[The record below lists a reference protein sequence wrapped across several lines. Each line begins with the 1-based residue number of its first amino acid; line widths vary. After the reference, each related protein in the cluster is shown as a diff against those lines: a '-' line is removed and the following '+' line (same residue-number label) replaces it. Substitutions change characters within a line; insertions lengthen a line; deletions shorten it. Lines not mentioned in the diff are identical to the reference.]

1 MNGVPPAAPVPG
13 PDAAAAPIVLAGPQG
28 ERPFDAPSIERELR
42 ALWKSA
48 SADHGTVYRAAT
60 SNLIVPIEAPLRER
74 IAPVL
79 AEVTRRNPSRLVQI
93 ERSEGGVPDPGR
105 LFARA
110 TALCHLHPGG
120 GLVCSEQIVVQWTAR
135 SCSLVPSAV
144 QALLVG
150 DLPVVILAIEPGP
163 RTQWLA
169 AFEGIADLRIADSAT
184 ETEPAAMARLW
195 TDVPGPRRTA
205 LHDLA
210 WARLGAWR
218 ALLAEAFERP
228 DAARALPVIQEVRI
242 DHGGPAPPAGAW
254 LLAGWLAS
262 RLGWEPKSAARGH
275 VRLAGPT
282 RPVTIAFSR
291 DEEEP
296 RHVIRRVR
304 IRSGAPRPF
313 DLSVEHR
320 GHDPVA
326 RVETAAPL
334 PSSREATFAYRD
346 LAGSIVGEIHR
357 HEPNRTFEDAA
368 RVAKEMIALWPAP

>member
-1 MNGVPPAAPVPG
+1 M
-13 PDAAAAPIVLAGPQG
+13 
-28 ERPFDAPSIERELR
+28 
-42 ALWKSA
+42 WKSA
-48 SADHGTVYRAAT
+48 SSEHGTVYRAAT
-60 SNLIVPIEAPLRER
+60 SNLIVPIDAPLRDR

-79 AEVTRRNPSRLVQI
+79 TEVTRRNPSRLVQI
-93 ERSEGGVPDPGR
+93 ERSERESPDSRR
-105 LFARA
+105 LFART
-110 TALCHLHPGG
+110 TALCHLRPGG
-120 GLVCSEQIVVQWTAR
+120 GLVCSEQIVVRWSAR

-163 RTQWLA
+163 RAQWLA

-184 ETEPAAMARLW
+184 ESEPAAMARLW
-195 TDVPGPRRTA
+195 TDLPGPRRTA

-228 DAARALPVIQEVRI
+228 EAAEVPPAIQEVTI
-242 DHGGPAPPAGAW
+242 AHGGPAPPAGAW

-262 RLGWEPKSAARGH
+262 RLGWTPKGAARGH

-282 RPVTIAFSR
+282 RPVTIAFVR
-291 DEEEP
+291 DEEET
-296 RHVIRRVR
+296 RHLIRRVR

-326 RVETAAPL
+326 RIEAAAPVHA
-334 PSSREATFAYRD
+334 SREATFAYRD